1 MISIDENEDVRDP
14 EDPKGPEEERDPEDS
29 RDPEEENAARPPIGG
44 DWPFSDPNG
53 QYDPQVW
60 ANFIGKPLPTLTGER
75 IAIHLTYSK
84 NLN

>member
-1 MISIDENEDVRDP
+1 
-14 EDPKGPEEERDPEDS
+14 
-29 RDPEEENAARPPIGG
+29 ARPPIGG